1 MILIV
6 DDNEY
11 RRNDI
16 SFELRRNKYMV
27 NAISY
32 DDIVLYQ
39 KPIMTVY
46 IHPTSEF
53 VNKLKRSDTLTV
65 IAKSDETLKT
75 PKWAH
80 AITLNSSFIKEI
92 INLYKENYK
101 YEVPDN
107 VDVIGVVCIKNTK
120 VGVGGICIDF
130 TKEQL
135 KLLKLL
141 LYNRGKEFNF
151 YEILKYI
158 PKRTNSYDNL
168 LQTIRRMNHKTLEAK
183 RGKILLI
190 NNEKCVVNP
199 ELAYYEAEE

>member
-27 NAISY
+27 NAIGY
-32 DDIVLYQ
+32 DDILLYQ

-53 VNKLKRSDTLTV
+53 VKNLKRSDTLAV
-65 IAKSDETLKT
+65 IAKNDEALKT

-80 AITLNSSFIKEI
+80 TIPLNSTFIKEI
-92 INLYKENYK
+92 INFYKENYK

-151 YEILKYI
+151 YEILRYI

-168 LQTIRRMNHKTLEAK
+168 LQTIRRINHKTVEAK
-183 RGKILLI
+183 RGKIILI
-190 NNEKCVVNP
+190 NSEKCIVNP
-199 ELAYYEAEE
+199 ELAYYEIEE